1 MTMRNCQCK
10 TNKDLSL
17 TNSDLALLAV
27 WRAEHRKEQQSEV
40 MMGDLPAD
48 QQLGGFS
55 KTFVASPDVAIRAPH
70 RAAESLQFLLL
81 THLLLT
87 QNTLQMGHKPHL
99 NSMLLSPKVS
109 QPGGEEAVARSLK
122 ASLAL
127 QYARIFEG
135 SSTEGR
141 ARRVDDVYTE
151 LLVVDEYTGGALRAH
166 EAQWMEQ
173 NHSRR
178 STCRYGPAGS
188 RPRTAPHAG
197 TVQLGQDS
205 EPLHTQVRSS
215 WVKTQN
221 RSTRRSSWV
230 KTQNCSTCSSSWIQC
245 NDIFRAQPDSRKVLT
260 LGVAGVGKTVS
271 VHKFILDWAEGRA
284 NQDVAFLFPLPFR
297 QLNVKSKR
305 NQSLL
310 ALLQQSFLELKQLD
324 ALPERTSSIL
334 FVFDGLDESR
344 FQLDLDKELIS
355 DPTEPASLDVLLASL
370 ISGHMLPDAYVWVT
384 SRPAAVNQISRHFH
398 QVTEVQGFTD
408 EQKER
413 YFKKNTSAPTARRI
427 IAHMRKT
434 KTLHVMCQ
442 LPVFC
447 WILSVVLEE
456 MWNREGEAKET
467 TTPSIPSDTPTPS
480 TLTEIYTRFLLYQL
494 GRRSQKTASSSKGLL
509 DLGKLAFLHLEKR
522 KLIFDTADLRSCG
535 LDDGEGSEFSATCTQ
550 IFKEE
555 TADLESRLYSF
566 LHLSLQEYLAALF
579 VLHGDD
585 ADGRPRLRLRRRLLG
600 RSTLDAQKAAV
611 ERALRSEDGH
621 LDLFLRFL
629 LGLSLESNQR
639 LLRRLLPERGG
650 AQVEPADHRIVQYL
664 HRTIREQAGAE
675 RSINLF
681 HCLSELRD
689 ESLVLEVSRW
699 LDSGKCRPEELTQT
713 QWSALGF
720 LLLTAEETQ
729 VEFELQRYWG
739 SHKGLKRLLPVVRN
753 TQRALLT
760 DVGLSGEG
768 CDPLVSALRSKST
781 HLRELDLSRNYI
793 RDSGANQIAL
803 FLKDPSCKLE
813 KLCLVN
819 CGLSDVSCGA
829 LASALQSN
837 PSHMKELDLSENP
850 VGDQGMKL
858 LRDILTHPQSH
869 LEKLRLRDCGI
880 REGGVSLTLGPA
892 PLRELDLSKN
902 LCADSAL
909 LQLSTALQEHLYK
922 LQILRLGVCRFN
934 TAGCGALARA
944 LRLNPSFLQELDL
957 GRNKVGDSGLQL
969 LSMVLKQPQ
978 CSLKRLRLKGCGIS
992 HQGMAALCSALQANP
1007 SHLIDLNMNCN
1018 NVGDLGI
1025 KHLSG
1030 FLKDPHCTLERLGL
1044 RCCSVGVEGC
1054 ADLAAALSSNPT
1066 HLRWLNLNSN
1076 NPGDAGV
1083 KLLARVLKDP
1093 RSQLERL
1100 GLMFCGVRDE
1110 GWCTLVSALSSHPSH
1125 LRELTL
1131 TGDQPGSSGIRQTAE
1146 FLENPLCKLNIIRLS
1161 YCGIEAE
1168 ACSALAASLLSHPSA
1183 IRELGLSHNSPG
1195 DAGAASLASLI
1206 KEPRCKLET
1215 LWMKNCGIEE
1225 AGFVALATALR
1236 SNPSHLQVLNLS
1248 SNDPGEAGVKEL
1260 AKFLKEP
1267 HCQLEI
1273 LRLNEC
1279 GIRREG
1285 CVCVVSALRSNPL
1298 HLQELSLLQNNL
1310 GDICLGE
1317 LLNDPHY
1324 RLHTLQY

>member
-1 MTMRNCQCK
+1 
-10 TNKDLSL
+10 
-17 TNSDLALLAV
+17 
-27 WRAEHRKEQQSEV
+27 
-40 MMGDLPAD
+40 
-48 QQLGGFS
+48 
-55 KTFVASPDVAIRAPH
+55 
-70 RAAESLQFLLL
+70 
-81 THLLLT
+81 
-87 QNTLQMGHKPHL
+87 
-99 NSMLLSPKVS
+99 
-109 QPGGEEAVARSLK
+109 
-122 ASLAL
+122 
-127 QYARIFEG
+127 
-135 SSTEGR
+135 
-141 ARRVDDVYTE
+141 
-151 LLVVDEYTGGALRAH
+151 
-166 EAQWMEQ
+166 MEQ

-178 STCRYGPAGS
+178 STC
-188 RPRTAPHAG
+188 
-197 TVQLGQDS
+197 
-205 EPLHTQVRSS
+205 
-215 WVKTQN
+215 
-221 RSTRRSSWV
+221 
-230 KTQNCSTCSSSWIQC
+230 SSWIQC

-384 SRPAAVNQISRHFH
+384 SRPAAANQISRHFH

-585 ADGRPRLRLRRRLLG
+585 AGGRPRLRLRRRLLG
-600 RSTLDAQKAAV
+600 RSTLDTQKAAV

-650 AQVEPADHRIVQYL
+650 AQVEPADHRIVQFL

-699 LDSGKCRPEELTQT
+699 LDSGKCSPEELTQT

-753 TQRALLT
+753 TQRALMHQCDLTEASCLLLASALTSGPIPLTLLNLSDNPLLDGGVKVISIALAKAECPLHTLRLT

-768 CDPLVSALRSKST
+768 CGPLVSALRSKST

-813 KLCLVN
+813 KLWLTDCGIREEGGAALGLALCSNPAYLSVMDLSSNQLLDLGVKHVMTSLGDQQCKLQRLSLVN

-837 PSHMKELDLSENP
+837 PSHVKELDLSENP

-869 LEKLRLRDCGI
+869 LEKLRLRDCSI
-880 REGGVSLTLGPA
+880 REGGVSLTVGPA

-909 LQLSTALQEHLYK
+909 LQLSTALQERLYK

-992 HQGMAALCSALQANP
+992 HQGMAALCSALRANP

-1093 RSQLERL
+1093 CSQLERL

-1110 GWCTLVSALSSHPSH
+1110 GWCTLVSALSSNPSH

-1131 TGDQPGSSGIRQTAE
+1131 TGDQPRSSGIRQTAE
-1146 FLENPLCKLNIIRLS
+1146 FLENPLCKLNIIKLS

-1279 GIRREG
+1279 GIRRESVCVCVCVFNKCVCVCVCVCVSLCRLNECGIRREG